1 MNLYI
6 DFDGV
11 ILDTVRLYMDVLNE
25 FKALTEEERTEILS
39 NLDWDLLIEEADEI
53 NDSLINLKRI
63 SEDGR
68 FNVKMLTHVN
78 SDKEAISKKEFLK
91 SKGIDVEVIDVHRP
105 TMKSGA
111 VNPINAILVDD
122 DITNIIDWEEHGG
135 IGIYFSKNTRNYPVY
150 SIVSL
155 DQLLSGEFNED
166 IKFKQ

>member
-78 SDKEAISKKEFLK
+78 SDK
-91 SKGIDVEVIDVHRP
+91 
-105 TMKSGA
+105 
-111 VNPINAILVDD
+111 
-122 DITNIIDWEEHGG
+122 
-135 IGIYFSKNTRNYPVY
+135 
-150 SIVSL
+150 
-155 DQLLSGEFNED
+155 
-166 IKFKQ
+166 